1 MMTPSTTTTTTTTST
16 TNSRQDVDQ
25 IVTWCI
31 NVQAVG
37 GGFGDFHLSADDDD
51 EMADKSSTVSG
62 PRFAVTVSPENGT
75 DTLHQEIEGVTG
87 VKASQQR
94 LIYRGRLIGKNEVS
108 LTSPNNNNENNNIGN
123 DGDDNNNDSKT
134 SVCQQAY
141 KIKDI
146 TGLCD
151 GHTIHL
157 VKKRETENVEV
168 DEQDTSSGLSP
179 PDSNTATASNIEDS
193 FTESEVL
200 NGSRSG
206 NGGSALLAALL
217 GLGGLDSGNNNTDR
231 STTTAAATTATV
243 SPTISP
249 WRSSRVGTGTSSGL
263 THRNRRLPYRL
274 VGEDLEVPDP
284 GSMEPVRQGLM
295 TLHTIMN
302 SQQNVVEEGRY
313 HPLQADREFFRGQW
327 IDARDTVNQWLEAT
341 VVDILDPQD
350 VLNDV
355 VLRNQPT
362 TTVSAATSLRTS
374 LRQQQQQQQRRV
386 YNVNDPVISANDT
399 EGRRSLLIE
408 ECESGDP
415 QEILVGNSVNDDEIS
430 PQSSFRPRPSNN
442 GAKLL
447 LIHYNGWP
455 HRWDEWIRSD
465 NERLRPFRTRTR
477 HSNMS
482 SIASPTL
489 QSIFAE
495 APRTNIRDGDE
506 EEDRLAL
513 LPELN
518 VALSQVSELFGKLV
532 HREHD
537 ENNNQNGDEDDL
549 EDLRPLTNNTSGRA
563 KKDLPWMAKDVD
575 YGEDSAK
582 IKSEDN
588 RNSSV
593 QCNIV
598 GPNEGDEQEH
608 KKDDKAELS
617 SEQVPPSFG
626 RDAKTMYSQREL
638 RNVSTLFDRL
648 GRILTASAP
657 HIASL
662 AASLPEEINTSS
674 DQLASNS
681 SEHVN
686 HPEFDT
692 PSPAPLGGLL
702 SLWSRERRRH
712 NGNQESASTRPRT
725 ATSTIDPDH
734 VDFSSGIVNTT
745 RGEVRSGPRSRTSHD
760 DVANL
765 LGTYLAAASLGSA
778 TIGSDD
784 DNGVSASAG
793 ADNSTGL
800 ARLLSRGSS
809 GVSGDNGID
818 IHIHAIVT
826 APGASP
832 GGMSIATIGSG
843 GRSPTAN
850 LGGARNSIS
859 SNWSST
865 QAGGGGAIRG
875 NSLSSTNVNPM
886 DEEDYTDLF
895 SELYSENP
903 SPIDPNGSLVPGRE
917 ESHMSGNSQATVNSP
932 TRSQNGNGN
941 EGANN
946 YSSTMLNDEHGL
958 SGDQSLRTSGGRNRS
973 SPRRQSA
980 DRRSGVLRGLFR
992 RRGSRNNNGHNE
1004 ET

>member
-1 MMTPSTTTTTTTTST
+1 MGDRPTTASAAST
-16 TNSRQDVDQ
+16 
-25 IVTWCI
+25 
-31 NVQAVG
+31 
-37 GGFGDFHLSADDDD
+37 
-51 EMADKSSTVSG
+51 
-62 PRFAVTVSPENGT
+62 
-75 DTLHQEIEGVTG
+75 
-87 VKASQQR
+87 
-94 LIYRGRLIGKNEVS
+94 
-108 LTSPNNNNENNNIGN
+108 
-123 DGDDNNNDSKT
+123 
-134 SVCQQAY
+134 
-141 KIKDI
+141 
-146 TGLCD
+146 
-151 GHTIHL
+151 
-157 VKKRETENVEV
+157 
-168 DEQDTSSGLSP
+168 
-179 PDSNTATASNIEDS
+179 TATAPP
-193 FTESEVL
+193 
-200 NGSRSG
+200 
-206 NGGSALLAALL
+206 A
-217 GLGGLDSGNNNTDR
+217 
-231 STTTAAATTATV
+231 
-243 SPTISP
+243 ISP
-249 WRSSRVGTGTSSGL
+249 WRSSRVGTGTSNGL
-263 THRNRRLPYRL
+263 THRNRRWPYRL
-274 VGEDLEVPDP
+274 VAEDLKVPDP

-302 SQQNVVEEGRY
+302 SQQNIVEEGRY
-313 HPLQADREFFRGQW
+313 HPLHADREFFCGQW
-327 IDARDTVNQWLEAT
+327 IDARDTLNQWLEAT
-341 VVDILDPQD
+341 VVDILDPQY

-355 VLRNQPT
+355 VLRNPPLT
-362 TTVSAATSLRTS
+362 AVSAATSLSSS
-374 LRQQQQQQQRRV
+374 LRQQQQRRRV
-386 YNVNDPVISANDT
+386 SNVNDPVISANDP

-415 QEILVGNSVNDDEIS
+415 QEIITGSADDDEIS
-430 PQSSFRPRPSNN
+430 PPSSFRPRPSNN

-465 NERLRPFRTRTR
+465 SDRLRIFRTRTR

-489 QSIFAE
+489 QSIFTE

-532 HREHD
+532 HREHG
-537 ENNNQNGDEDDL
+537 ENNNQIGDEDDL
-549 EDLRPLTNNTSGRA
+549 EDLNPSTNNTSGRA
-563 KKDLPWMAKDVD
+563 KKDLPWMARDGD
-575 YGEDSAK
+575 YGENSTK
-582 IKSEDN
+582 MKSEDSCKSPV
-588 RNSSV
+588 R
-593 QCNIV
+593 CNV
-598 GPNEGDEQEH
+598 VEPNERDEQENV
-608 KKDDKAELS
+608 KDDEAEFS
-617 SEQVPPSFG
+617 SEQVPPPFG
-626 RDAKTMYSQREL
+626 QDAKTMYSQREL
-638 RNVSTLFDRL
+638 RNLSTLFDRL
-648 GRILTASAP
+648 GRILTASAQ

-662 AASLPEEINTSS
+662 AASLPEETNNSS
-674 DQLASNS
+674 DQLASNI

-686 HPEFDT
+686 FPEFDT

-725 ATSTIDPDH
+725 AIATIDPDH

-784 DNGVSASAG
+784 DNGAGTGAG

-809 GVSGDNGID
+809 GSGDNGID

-832 GGMSIATIGSG
+832 GGMGIATIGSS

-850 LGGARNSIS
+850 LGGTRNSIS

-865 QAGGGGAIRG
+865 RAGGGGALHG
-875 NSLSSTNVNPM
+875 NSLSSTDVDPM
-886 DEEDYTDLF
+886 DEEDYADLF

-903 SPIDPNGSLVPGRE
+903 NPIDPNSSLGRGRE
-917 ESHMSGNSQATVNSP
+917 ESHAIGNSQATANSP
-932 TRSQNGNGN
+932 TRSQNGN
-941 EGANN
+941 ESANN
-946 YSSTMLNDEHGL
+946 YSSTILNDEHGF
-958 SGDQSLRTSGGRNRS
+958 SDDQSLRTSSGRN
-973 SPRRQSA
+973 
-980 DRRSGVLRGLFR
+980 RRSGVLRGLFR